1 MLCLY
6 SAGFSVKYKKRRLMK
21 KEGAAYL
28 VNVFGENL
36 CAFSGESMWNCAGIY
51 NTPWHGIWEQV
62 TWIVI

>member
-28 VNVFGENL
+28 VNVFGENSCASFRGKHVEL
-36 CAFSGESMWNCAGIY
+36 CR
-51 NTPWHGIWEQV
+51 HL
-62 TWIVI
+62 